1 MEQIFLPL
9 HLLSLAFCFVTIIR
23 SDWMG
28 SSWMRG
34 KVNTIDPVKLGSLH
48 KQAWV
53 GLLLMI
59 VTGAVLFSQNTDT
72 LLASGPFYVKMTC
85 VLALALVIN
94 AFVIGRFMKIATQ
107 KKFSE
112 VNGGDKAKLFLSGFV
127 SIFGWVTA
135 FLAAFYILPDGED
148 AVLPIVDNQST
159 TKVFTMSDMATHNND
174 TSCYTAIN
182 GNVYDITKY
191 LSIHPGGKSAIM
203 RICGNDGTEVFTR
216 KHGGDERPNLILRSM
231 QVGVISK

>member
-48 KQAWV
+48 KQAWA

-59 VTGAVLFSQNTDT
+59 ATGAVLFSQNTDT

-85 VLALALVIN
+85 VLALLI
-94 AFVIGRFMKIATQ
+94 M
-107 KKFSE
+107 
-112 VNGGDKAKLFLSGFV
+112 
-127 SIFGWVTA
+127 A

-159 TKVFTMSDMATHNND
+159 TKVFTMSDMTTHNND

-216 KHGGDERPNLILRSM
+216 KHGGDEKPNLILRSM